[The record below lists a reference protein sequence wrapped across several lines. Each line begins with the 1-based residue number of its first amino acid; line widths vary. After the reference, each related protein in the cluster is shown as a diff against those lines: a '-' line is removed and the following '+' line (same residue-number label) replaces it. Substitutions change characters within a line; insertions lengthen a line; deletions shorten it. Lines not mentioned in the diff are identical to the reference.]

1 MRLFNRPGP
10 LDPANDTHEAI
21 ARGCVVASTYYISK
35 FAEGDTDVSPYWQ
48 QRAQAIV
55 ICDLLENR

>member
-10 LDPANDTHEAI
+10 LDPRNETEEAI
-21 ARGCVVASTYYISK
+21 GQGCVVASTYYVSLM
-35 FAEGDTDVSPYWQ
+35 AEGDTDISAYWQ

-55 ICDLLENR
+55 LCDLLANR